1 MRTFCFC
8 LVAFLLCAIA
18 PSLLYAEKD
27 QRQAVLDAMQEELK
41 RSMDGLYIEGYEKPY
56 FISYQLKHTRSSSIE
71 ARYGSIFNSGERT
84 HAEIYVEVRVGSYE
98 LDNSGKETFDF
109 FFSQSI
115 PPDPSA
121 PLDNELTA
129 LKTALWISTD
139 NCYKKAVSDYLQR
152 KGKKIYEA
160 EDKKIGSFSREE
172 KSVFSAAPTVFNFD
186 SNEWE
191 RRTKEISMLFKEH
204 PHVLQSKVL
213 IKAESITRYQVN
225 SEGTRIVDD
234 DVIFN
239 LMTEGISKAEDG
251 MLLDNHRTY
260 YAEDTEHMPSMQT
273 IKKETLEMIAE
284 LEALRKAPALDP
296 YTGPAILDAQAAGVL
311 FHEAVGHRLEGER
324 QDDEEEGRTFKGQ
337 IGQPIL
343 PEFLDLIDDPTM
355 KYFGDIGLNGH
366 YEFDD
371 EGVKAQKVALVEK
384 GILKNFL
391 MSRSP
396 IEGVAQSN
404 GHGRASSN
412 RKPAARMGNTML
424 LSHRTLKYDDLKKR
438 LLELIKEQKKPYG
451 LIVSDMDGGSTN
463 TSTYGYQAYKGI
475 PRIVLRV
482 FPDGR
487 EELVRGVELVGTP
500 IASINKILAT
510 SDTSDVFNGYCG
522 AESGY
527 VPVSAIAPAILL
539 EELELQRK
547 KEEKER
553 LPILPSPFNGAE
565 K

>member
-1 MRTFCFC
+1 MALLAYMFTFAS
-8 LVAFLLCAIA
+8 LEASEDPREAILNA
-18 PSLLYAEKD
+18 LND
-27 QRQAVLDAMQEELK
+27 ELN
-41 RSMDGLYIEGYEKPY
+41 RSMQGLYIEGYEKPY
-56 FISYQLKHTRSSSIE
+56 YISYQLKLTRSNSIE
-71 ARYGSIFNSGERT
+71 ARYGSIFNKGEKT

-109 FFSQSI
+109 FFNESM
-115 PPDPSA
+115 PLDPSA

-129 LKTALWISTD
+129 LKNALWISTD
-139 NCYKKAVSDYLQR
+139 SCYKKAVSDYLQR

-160 EDKKIGSFSREE
+160 EDKKIDSFSRED
-172 KSVFSAAPTVFNFD
+172 KSIYSAASGKFD
-186 SNEWE
+186 FDANEWE
-191 RRTKEISMLFKEH
+191 SRTKEISLLFKDH
-204 PHVLQSKVL
+204 PHILQSKVF
-213 IKAESITRYQVN
+213 IKAETVTRYQVS
-225 SEGTRIVDD
+225 SEGTRIADD
-234 DVIFN
+234 DAIFN
-239 LMTEGISKAEDG
+239 LMIEGVCKAEDG

-260 YAEDTEHMPSMQT
+260 YAADSAHLPSMQT
-273 IKKETLEMIAE
+273 VSKETLDMIAE
-284 LEALRKAPALDP
+284 LEALRSAPALDP

-355 KYFGDIGLNGH
+355 ADFGEIGLNGH
-366 YEFDD
+366 YSYDD
-371 EGVKAQKVALVEK
+371 EGVKAQKVVLVEK

-396 IEGVAQSN
+396 IEGFNKSN
-404 GHGRASSN
+404 GHGRAAST
-412 RKPAARMGNTML
+412 RKPTARMGNTL
-424 LSHRTLKYDDLKKR
+424 LISHNAVSYAELKKR
-438 LLELIKEQKKPYG
+438 LLQLIKKQNKPYG
-451 LIVSDMDGGSTN
+451 LVVRDMDGGSTN

-475 PRIVLRV
+475 PRIVFRV

-527 VPVSAIAPAILL
+527 VPVSAIAPALL
-539 EELELQRK
+539 LQELELQRK

-553 LPILPSPFNGAE
+553 LPILPSPFNGTA